1 MQKFTRPITREIEI
15 GGERLALTFSEQGI
29 AVRPVGSRKPPKEIT
44 WAGVLTHMAGPA
56 AGTPP
61 SPEQLSA
68 AVEQLRGP
76 GAKPTAKPEPE
87 SAPAHHQPSMVSPTA
102 PTP

>member
-1 MQKFTRPITREIEI
+1 MQKFTRPITREIEL

-29 AVRPVGSRKPPKEIT
+29 AVRPVGSRKPPKEIS
-44 WAGVLTHMAGPA
+44 WAGVLTHMTGPS
-56 AGTPP
+56 AGTSP

-76 GAKPTAKPEPE
+76 GAK
-87 SAPAHHQPSMVSPTA
+87 SAPKSELEPAPAPQQPSTVSPTA
-102 PTP
+102 PPP

>member
-1 MQKFTRPITREIEI
+1 MQKFTRPITREIEF

-29 AVRPVGSRKPPKEIT
+29 AVRPVGSRKPPKEII
-44 WAGVLTHMAGPA
+44 WAAVLTHMTGPSAG
-56 AGTPP
+56 PP

-76 GAKPTAKPEPE
+76 GSK
-87 SAPAHHQPSMVSPTA
+87 SAPKAESEPAAQPAPTPPSVSPTA
-102 PTP
+102 PPP